1 MEIDIENPRYPEQL
15 KNIKNPPKKIYAKGN
30 IELLKTKRNINNWF
44 KNTIKIWQKND
55 KKKSKYCYFYIN
67 LIK

>member
-15 KNIKNPPKKIYAKGN
+15 KNIKKPPKKIYAKGN

-44 KNTIKIWQKND
+44 KKTIKIWQKND
-55 KKKSKYCYFYIN
+55 KKICN
-67 LIK
+67 WT

>member
-15 KNIKNPPKKIYAKGN
+15 KNIKKPPQKIYAKGN

-44 KNTIKIWQKND
+44 KKTIKIWQKND
-55 KKKSKYCYFYIN
+55 KKICN
-67 LIK
+67 

>member
-15 KNIKNPPKKIYAKGN
+15 KNIKNPSKKIYAKGN

-44 KNTIKIWQKND
+44 KKTIKIWQKND
-55 KKKSKYCYFYIN
+55 KKICN
-67 LIK
+67 

>member
-1 MEIDIENPRYPEQL
+1 MEKDIENPRYPEQL

-44 KNTIKIWQKND
+44 KKTIKIWQKND
-55 KKKSKYCYFYIN
+55 KKICN
-67 LIK
+67 

>member
-15 KNIKNPPKKIYAKGN
+15 KNIKNPMIANLDIQKIYAKGN

-44 KNTIKIWQKND
+44 KKTIKIWQKND
-55 KKKSKYCYFYIN
+55 KKICD
-67 LIK
+67 

>member
-44 KNTIKIWQKND
+44 KKTIKIWQKND
-55 KKKSKYCYFYIN
+55 KKICN
-67 LIK
+67 WT

>member
-15 KNIKNPPKKIYAKGN
+15 KNVKKPPKKIYAKGN

-44 KNTIKIWQKND
+44 KKTIKIWQKND
-55 KKKSKYCYFYIN
+55 KKICN
-67 LIK
+67 

>member
-15 KNIKNPPKKIYAKGN
+15 KNIKNPPKKIYTKGN

-44 KNTIKIWQKND
+44 KKTIKIWQKND
-55 KKKSKYCYFYIN
+55 KKICN
-67 LIK
+67 

>member
-15 KNIKNPPKKIYAKGN
+15 KNIKKPPKKIYAKGN

-44 KNTIKIWQKND
+44 KKTIKIWQKND
-55 KKKSKYCYFYIN
+55 KKICN
-67 LIK
+67 

>member
-15 KNIKNPPKKIYAKGN
+15 KDIKNPPKKIYAKGN

-44 KNTIKIWQKND
+44 KKTIKIWQKND
-55 KKKSKYCYFYIN
+55 KKICN
-67 LIK
+67 

>member
-1 MEIDIENPRYPEQL
+1 MEIDIENQRYPEQL

-44 KNTIKIWQKND
+44 KKTIKIWQKND
-55 KKKSKYCYFYIN
+55 KKICN
-67 LIK
+67 

>member
-15 KNIKNPPKKIYAKGN
+15 KNIKNPPKKIYKKGN

-55 KKKSKYCYFYIN
+55 KKICD
-67 LIK
+67 

>member
-44 KNTIKIWQKND
+44 KKTIKIWQKND
-55 KKKSKYCYFYIN
+55 KKICD
-67 LIK
+67 

>member
-44 KNTIKIWQKND
+44 KHTIKIWQKND
-55 KKKSKYCYFYIN
+55 KKICN
-67 LIK
+67 

>member
-15 KNIKNPPKKIYAKGN
+15 KNIKNPPKKIYTKGN

-44 KNTIKIWQKND
+44 KNNIKIWQKND
-55 KKKSKYCYFYIN
+55 KKICN
-67 LIK
+67 

>member
-15 KNIKNPPKKIYAKGN
+15 KNIKKPPKKIYAKGN

-44 KNTIKIWQKND
+44 KKTIKIWQKND
-55 KKKSKYCYFYIN
+55 KKICD
-67 LIK
+67 

>member
-15 KNIKNPPKKIYAKGN
+15 KNIKNTPKKIYAKGN
-30 IELLKTKRNINNWF
+30 IELLNTKRNINNWF

-55 KKKSKYCYFYIN
+55 KKICN
-67 LIK
+67 

>member
-1 MEIDIENPRYPEQL
+1 MEIDIENPIYPEQL

-44 KNTIKIWQKND
+44 KKTIKIWQKND
-55 KKKSKYCYFYIN
+55 KKICN
-67 LIK
+67 

>member
-1 MEIDIENPRYPEQL
+1 MKIDIENPRYPEQL

-44 KNTIKIWQKND
+44 KKTIKIWQKND
-55 KKKSKYCYFYIN
+55 KKICN
-67 LIK
+67 

>member
-1 MEIDIENPRYPEQL
+1 MEIDIENPGYPEQL

-44 KNTIKIWQKND
+44 KKTIKIWQKND
-55 KKKSKYCYFYIN
+55 KKICN
-67 LIK
+67 

>member
-44 KNTIKIWQKND
+44 KKTIKIWQKND
-55 KKKSKYCYFYIN
+55 KKICN
-67 LIK
+67 

>member
-30 IELLKTKRNINNWF
+30 LELLKTKRNINNWF
-44 KNTIKIWQKND
+44 KKTIKIWQKND
-55 KKKSKYCYFYIN
+55 KKICN
-67 LIK
+67 

>member
-15 KNIKNPPKKIYAKGN
+15 KNIKNPPKKIYTKGN

-55 KKKSKYCYFYIN
+55 KKICDWT
-67 LIK
+67 

>member
-15 KNIKNPPKKIYAKGN
+15 KNIKNPPKKIYTKGN

-55 KKKSKYCYFYIN
+55 KKICN
-67 LIK
+67 WT

>member
-15 KNIKNPPKKIYAKGN
+15 KNIKNPPKKIYTKGK

-55 KKKSKYCYFYIN
+55 KKICN
-67 LIK
+67 

>member
-15 KNIKNPPKKIYAKGN
+15 KNIKNPPKKIYTKGN

-55 KKKSKYCYFYIN
+55 KKICD
-67 LIK
+67 